1 MTKYKEYYKKM
12 LSENKE
18 AFERFRK
25 AHDKYCIEQEQDQEE
40 YNLEGK
46 KIMAIIK
53 DYEARLCSRSEGNGY
68 ATFTGNLTEKF
79 WQEIRNEFSMI
90 DYIGIISKKEPAFV
104 LNKIKLKT

>member
-1 MTKYKEYYKKM
+1 M

-18 AFERFRK
+18 SFEHFRK
-25 AHDKYCIEQEQDQEE
+25 VHDKYGLNQDLNQKE

-68 ATFTGNLTEKF
+68 ASFTGKLAEKF
-79 WQEIRNEFSMI
+79 WEEVRHEFNLI
-90 DYIGIISKKEPAFV
+90 DYIGIISKKEPDFV
-104 LNKIKLKT
+104 LRKIKLN

>member
-18 AFERFRK
+18 AFDRFRK
-25 AHDKYCIEQEQDQEE
+25 AHDKYSLDQEPNQEE

-68 ATFTGNLTEKF
+68 ASFTGKLAEKF
-79 WQEIRNEFSMI
+79 WEEIRHEFQMI
-90 DYIGIISKKEPAFV
+90 DYIGIISKKEPAFSLRKIN
-104 LNKIKLKT
+104 LN